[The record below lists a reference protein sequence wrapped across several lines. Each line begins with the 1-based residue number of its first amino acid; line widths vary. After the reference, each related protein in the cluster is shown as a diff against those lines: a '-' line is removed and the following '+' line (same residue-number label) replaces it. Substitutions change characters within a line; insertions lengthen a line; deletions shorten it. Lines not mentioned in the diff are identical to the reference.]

1 MKKSNSFGEA
11 VAEVKRER
19 LKRHLDNEVPELIE
33 EWLRQ
38 LNAPDPFSTIKVNYG
53 GFWGWESP
61 YRPALEQNP
70 DSNHML
76 RKHLRSRAL
85 WQYHTKWEGKLNN
98 IFTLVKEIRGKTD
111 KKIGNPPDR
120 KYTVHYRGTALWQAF
135 RLALGFHPDKWYR
148 PASPSP
154 GLNYGATKIE
164 EMAVSGG
171 QRAVIETE
179 HWGLIYDLASLG
191 EMKELV
197 DQWQEA
203 VELATKMHDLA
214 IKALKESAIFHPCRF
229 CKKLW

>member
-1 MKKSNSFGEA
+1 MKKSNNFGEA

-38 LNAPDPFSTIKVNYG
+38 LNAPGPFSTIKVNYE
-53 GFWGWESP
+53 GFWGWQSP
-61 YRPALEQNP
+61 YKPALEQNP
-70 DSNHML
+70 DTNHML

-98 IFTLVKEIRGKTD
+98 TFTLVKEIQGKTD

-135 RLALGFHPDKWYR
+135 KLASGFHPDKWHR
-148 PASPSP
+148 PASPSL
-154 GLNYGATKIE
+154 GVNYGAYLIE
-164 EMAVSGG
+164 ETASSDE
-171 QRAVIETE
+171 QRTIIEKD
-179 HWGLIYDLASLG
+179 HWDLIYYLASLN
-191 EMKELV
+191 EMKKIAKE
-197 DQWQEA
+197 WQEA
-203 VELATKMHDLA
+203 LELARRMQDLA
-214 IKALKESAIFHPCRF
+214 MKALKESNIFHPCRF